1 MIRGTLIVK
10 RELRAFFGTKELGSG
25 EESRHVRKKGNQP

>member
-10 RELRAFFGTKELGSG
+10 RELRAFFSTGERESG
-25 EESRHVRKKGNQP
+25 EELRHVHGKGNQT